1 MNGNEFRQELD
12 IKKPKYLAK
21 YYNLME
27 TISNKGSVNG
37 GDYIKFGPFFQT
49 YMYAFMIGYHLG
61 VCNPIKGSGETRDF
75 APISQWKPM
84 EISDYVLML
93 VLSESDEKL
102 GFKWSD
108 LETMTDDQCRG
119 AISAIVQRIEGYANA
134 GLNYIQHK
142 FDEEKDEFRSPM
154 VFVNLQVNYSKDRLA
169 KSWDPVNNPN
179 GIYPLWTTTSTEGP
193 EAGNESNS
201 NYVQDGSYLR
211 MQTLTLGYSLPKKL
225 LKKIG
230 FEKIRVYGQIS
241 NVFTI
246 TGYDGLDPEVRSH
259 TSFENEYVSSDMNKG
274 IDYGSYGMP
283 RQFLMGVNVTF

>member
-1 MNGNEFRQELD
+1 MQKQKRGFWLFIFSLIPGAGEMYMGF
-12 IKKPKYLAK
+12 KKQG
-21 YYNLME
+21 
-27 TISNKGSVNG
+27 ISIMFLFWGIFAIGAPGVPG
-37 GDYIKFGPFFQT
+37 GTVMASLGIITGILKFDS
-49 YMYAFMIGYHLG
+49 
-61 VCNPIKGSGETRDF
+61 SGT
-75 APISQWKPM
+75 A
-84 EISDYVLML
+84 LML
-93 VLSESDEKL
+93 TI
-102 GFKWSD
+102 F
-108 LETMTDDQCRG
+108 
-119 AISAIVQRIEGYANA
+119 A
-134 GLNYIQHK
+134 
-142 FDEEKDEFRSPM
+142 
-154 VFVNLQVNYSKDRLA
+154 LQDSF
-169 KSWDPVNNPN
+169 
-179 GIYPLWTTTSTEGP
+179 GTTTSTEGP

>member
-1 MNGNEFRQELD
+1 M
-12 IKKPKYLAK
+12 
-21 YYNLME
+21 
-27 TISNKGSVNG
+27 
-37 GDYIKFGPFFQT
+37 
-49 YMYAFMIGYHLG
+49 
-61 VCNPIKGSGETRDF
+61 
-75 APISQWKPM
+75 
-84 EISDYVLML
+84 
-93 VLSESDEKL
+93 
-102 GFKWSD
+102 
-108 LETMTDDQCRG
+108 
-119 AISAIVQRIEGYANA
+119 
-134 GLNYIQHK
+134 
-142 FDEEKDEFRSPM
+142 
-154 VFVNLQVNYSKDRLA
+154 
-169 KSWDPVNNPN
+169 NNPN

-274 IDYGSYGMP
+274 IDYWILWYASSVLDGCECDILTYVLYK
-283 RQFLMGVNVTF
+283 RLI